1 MKFIRN
7 SSTDEMENGGWGEG
21 SGSWVTWVVLGGI
34 MIGGGSGD
42 QGAVMVHGEWWRG
55 LSGSCWTLHVYA
67 SPLTHSTI
75 VYFPHH
81 SLLMLT

>member
-34 MIGGGSGD
+34 MIGGG
-42 QGAVMVHGEWWRG
+42 VVIRG
-55 LSGSCWTLHVYA
+55 Q
-67 SPLTHSTI
+67 
-75 VYFPHH
+75 
-81 SLLMLT
+81 